1 MSVIQIDKDGY
12 IKGTKKKYAMKVKVL
27 SPMLYQGAH
36 LSVGDV
42 LDLEGAFLAESLA
55 YKKVE
60 PFIEEVKPLTD
71 AESDEIIANMEVEL
85 PADVKDEPKKI
96 GPKRKIKKDKG
107 A

>member
-85 PADVKDEPKKI
+85 PADQQEPKKL
-96 GPKRKIKKDKG
+96 GPKRKTKKK
-107 A
+107 

>member
-1 MSVIQIDKDGY
+1 MPVIQIDKDGY

-27 SPMLYQGAH
+27 SHMLYQGTH

-60 PFIEEVKPLTD
+60 PFVEKPQLSD

-85 PADVKDEPKKI
+85 PADQQEPKKL
-96 GPKRKIKKDKG
+96 GPKRKTKKK
-107 A
+107 

>member
-1 MSVIQIDKDGY
+1 MPVTQIDKDGY

-27 SPMLYQGAH
+27 SPMLYQGTH

-60 PFIEEVKPLTD
+60 PFIEKPKLSD

-85 PADVKDEPKKI
+85 PADQQEPKKL
-96 GPKRKIKKDKG
+96 GPKKRKSKNN
-107 A
+107 

>member
-1 MSVIQIDKDGY
+1 MPVIQIDKDGY

-27 SPMLYQGAH
+27 SPMLYQGTH

-60 PFIEEVKPLTD
+60 PFVEKPQLSD

-85 PADVKDEPKKI
+85 PADQQEPKKL
-96 GPKRKIKKDKG
+96 GPKRKTKKK
-107 A
+107 

>member
-27 SPMLYQGAH
+27 SPMLYQGTH

-60 PFIEEVKPLTD
+60 PFVEKPQLSD

-85 PADVKDEPKKI
+85 PADVKDEPKKL
-96 GPKRKIKKDKG
+96 GPKKRKSKNN
-107 A
+107 